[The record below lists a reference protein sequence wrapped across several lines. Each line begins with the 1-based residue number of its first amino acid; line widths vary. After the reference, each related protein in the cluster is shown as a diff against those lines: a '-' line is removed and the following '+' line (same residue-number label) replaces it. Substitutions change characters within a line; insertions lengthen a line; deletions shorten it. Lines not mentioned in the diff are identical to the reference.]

1 MESSA
6 QLSAKPSI
14 SQLETIKSAA
24 DDALQK
30 LAESKAV
37 VAKALERHE
46 AYRGSARNLLLEARV
61 ELTKLTSRATAAER
75 KLRTAT
81 EAVRTAH
88 VQVVR
93 VATKSAREVLRTA
106 ARTSQKSV
114 DDLFEQLAEKKGEIS
129 ESNFQKFVSS
139 LKGHSLKKEEVK
151 LVYKEFGRHG
161 LKKPGFAKALQEF
174 TKCEKD
180 VTITDGFDLS
190 VAANVRKLEQG
201 ELFEVLE
208 GPKEAADTKTT
219 RVRG

>member
-81 EAVRTAH
+81 EAVRTAYLG
-88 VQVVR
+88 VVKS
-93 VATKSAREVLRTA
+93 ATKQAREVLRSS
-106 ARTSQKSV
+106 ARASGKTV
-114 DDLFEQLAEKKGEIS
+114 DELFDLVSKG
-129 ESNFQKFVSS
+129 
-139 LKGHSLKKEEVK
+139 
-151 LVYKEFGRHG
+151 
-161 LKKPGFAKALQEF
+161 KP
-174 TKCEKD
+174 D
-180 VTITDGFDLS
+180 VT
-190 VAANVRKLEQG
+190 E
-201 ELFEVLE
+201 
-208 GPKEAADTKTT
+208 
-219 RVRG
+219 